1 MPRAA
6 LVPRCKESAIANL
19 LPSEEYVEQAWFFR
33 ALGERMQENVSTQD
47 LLHSLKDELLST
59 CKLPIAV
66 QFMAAELKLT
76 GVFSTAMARLPHY
89 FTPFQVFLIREAE
102 DDRSRFDF
110 NIALEILRREAQ
122 YRAEQPSP
130 QGGFLFQFETL
141 SRHRLRYDRGLDAM
155 AGDCLYP
162 EEWRDFIRGLRKRIG
177 MVDVADLI
185 YVRSAHYTQVQ
196 RRTHPEYV
204 PELPVLFGE
213 KEGKIALA
221 NRRKDPAWLFAALQ
235 RHLGY
240 PQVPR
245 VKKVDETKY
254 LIPRLQARVDRL
266 EARVKLLEE
275 EARGGIDITKF
286 YRPDAVPPPTVEGE

>member
-1 MPRAA
+1 
-6 LVPRCKESAIANL
+6 
-19 LPSEEYVEQAWFFR
+19 
-33 ALGERMQENVSTQD
+33 MQENVATQD
-47 LLHSLKDELLST
+47 LLHSLRSELLST

-66 QFMAAELKLT
+66 EFMAAELRLT
-76 GVFSTAMARLPHY
+76 GVFSTAMSRLLHY

-122 YRAEQPSP
+122 YRAEQPGP

-141 SRHRLRYDRGLDAM
+141 SRHRLRYDRGLEAM
-155 AGDCLYP
+155 AGDPLYP
-162 EEWRDFIRGLRKRIG
+162 PDWQEFIRGLRKRIG

-185 YVRSAHYTQVQ
+185 YVRSEHYVVMQ
-196 RRTHPEYV
+196 RRTNPEYQ
-204 PELPVLFGE
+204 PEMPVLFGD

-240 PQVPR
+240 PEVPR
-245 VKKVDETKY
+245 VKKRDESKY
-254 LIPRLQARVDRL
+254 LIPRLQARIDRL

-275 EARGGIDITKF
+275 EAKGGIDITKF
-286 YRPDAVPPPTVEGE
+286 YSPDAVPPPDLDLE

>member
-1 MPRAA
+1 M
-6 LVPRCKESAIANL
+6 

>member
-1 MPRAA
+1 MPR
-6 LVPRCKESAIANL
+6 
-19 LPSEEYVEQAWFFR
+19 EEYIEQAWFFH
-33 ALGERMQENVSTQD
+33 ALGERMQDNVATQD
-47 LLHSLKDELLST
+47 VLQTLKNELLST

-66 QFMAAELKLT
+66 EFMAAELRLT
-76 GVFSTAMARLPHY
+76 GVFSTAMARLQHY

-130 QGGFLFQFETL
+130 QGGFLYQFETL
-141 SRHRLRYDRGLDAM
+141 SRHRLRYDRGLEAM
-155 AGDCLYP
+155 AGDPLYSP
-162 EEWRDFIRGLRKRIG
+162 DWQDFIRGLRKRIG
-177 MVDVADLI
+177 LVDVADLI
-185 YVRSAHYTQVQ
+185 YVRSAYYTVMQ
-196 RRTHPEYV
+196 RRENPNYEPEM
-204 PELPVLFGE
+204 PVLFGD

-240 PQVPR
+240 PEVPR
-245 VKKVDETKY
+245 LKKPDESKY
-254 LIPRLQARVDRL
+254 IIPRLQARIDRL

-275 EARGGIDITKF
+275 EAKGGIDITKF
-286 YRPDAVPPPTVEGE
+286 YTPGAVPPPELDEQ